1 MMMRKVFDKKIDA
14 AEVVVHDISQQ
25 SINTDA
31 TVHTRLGWWI
41 VLAGV
46 GGFLIWAMVAPLDK
60 GVPVSG
66 TVTVSSNR
74 KAIQDQAGG
83 TVADILV
90 AEGDV
95 VKAGQVLVKMNDVLA
110 NSQAE
115 ISRVQYFNARATQAR
130 LIAERDGKTEVAFPP
145 ELGSAKGD
153 PRVANDIAMQN
164 ELFGSRRSAIQH
176 ELAAVD
182 ENISGLKSQAQGLE
196 ESHNNMKQQ
205 LQFLKEQLDG
215 MRDLAKDGYVAR
227 NRLLELERTYAQING
242 AIAEDIGNIG
252 HVQRQVSE
260 LTLRKI
266 QRQQEYQK
274 EVRTQLADVEKEAD
288 SLANRLKEQDFELA
302 NVMVRAP
309 VDGTVVALN
318 IFTRGGVVPPGF
330 RMMDIVPSEDPLIVE
345 GQIPVNLIDK
355 VHVGLK
361 ADMIFSAFNQN
372 QTPHVPGIITEVSAD
387 RIVDER
393 TGQAYYKLRAE
404 ATPAGKKL
412 IAHMPVRAGMP
423 VEVFIN
429 TGERTMMSY
438 LLKPVFDRAKT
449 SMTEE

>member
-1 MMMRKVFDKKIDA
+1 MRKVFEKKADA
-14 AEVVVHDISQQ
+14 TEVVVHDVSQQ
-25 SINTDA
+25 PINTDA

-46 GGFLIWAMVAPLDK
+46 GGFLLWAMFAPLDK

-66 TVTVSSNR
+66 TVAVASNR
-74 KAIQDQAGG
+74 KAIQHLSGG
-83 TVADILV
+83 TVEDILV

-110 NSQAE
+110 KSQAE
-115 ISRVQYFNARATQAR
+115 ISRVQYFNARAAQAR
-130 LIAERDGKTEVAFPP
+130 LVAERDGKAVVAFPP
-145 ELGSAKGD
+145 ELESAKGD
-153 PRVANDIAMQN
+153 PRVVNNINMQN
-164 ELFGSRRSAIQH
+164 ELFSSRRSALQN

-182 ENISGLKSQAQGLE
+182 ENIAGLKSQQHGLE
-196 ESHNNMKQQ
+196 ESRDSMKLQ
-205 LQFLKEQLDG
+205 LQFMTEQLNG
-215 MRDLAKDGYVAR
+215 MRDLAKEGYVAR
-227 NRLLELERTYAQING
+227 NRLLDLERTFAQING
-242 AIAEDIGNIG
+242 TIAEDIGNIG

-260 LTLRKI
+260 LMLRKI

-274 EVRTQLADVEKEAD
+274 EVRSQLADVEKEAD

-302 NVMVRAP
+302 NVLVRAP

-318 IFTRGGVVPPGF
+318 IFTRGGVIPPGF
-330 RMMDIVPSEDPLIVE
+330 RMMDIVPSEDALIVE
-345 GQIPVNLIDK
+345 GQVPINLIDK

-372 QTPHVPGIITEVSAD
+372 QTPHVEGVITQVSAD
-387 RIVDER
+387 RLVDDK
-393 TGQAYYKLRAE
+393 TGQPYYKLRAE
-404 ATPAGKKL
+404 ATPAGKKV
-412 IAHMPVRAGMP
+412 IARLAIRAGMP
-423 VEVFIN
+423 VEVFVK

>member
-1 MMMRKVFDKKIDA
+1 MRKVFDKKSDA
-14 AEVVVHDISQQ
+14 TEVVVHDVSQQ
-25 SINTDA
+25 PINTDA
-31 TVHTRLGWWI
+31 TLHTRLGWWV

-46 GGFLIWAMVAPLDK
+46 GGFLLWAMFAPLDK
-60 GVPVSG
+60 GVPVIG

-74 KAIQDQAGG
+74 KAIQYQPGG

-95 VKAGQVLVKMNDVLA
+95 VKAGQVLVKMNDVLVK
-110 NSQAE
+110 SQAE
-115 ISRVQYFNARATQAR
+115 ITRVQYFIERAAQAR
-130 LIAERDGKTEVAFPP
+130 LMAERDGKSVVAFPP
-145 ELGSAKGD
+145 ELENAKND
-153 PRVANDIAMQN
+153 PRVANDISTQN
-164 ELFGSRRSAIQH
+164 ELFNSRRSAIQH
-176 ELAAVD
+176 ELAAID
-182 ENISGLKSQAQGLE
+182 ENIEGMKSQERGLQ
-196 ESHNNMKQQ
+196 ESRKNMKLQ

-215 MRDLAKDGYVAR
+215 MRDLAKEGYIAR
-227 NRLLELERTYAQING
+227 NRLLELERTYAQVNG
-242 AIAEDIGNIG
+242 TIAEDIGNIG
-252 HVQRQVSE
+252 HIQRQVSE
-260 LTLRKI
+260 LTLHKI

-274 EVRTQLADVEKEAD
+274 EVRSQLADVEKEAD

-302 NVMVRAP
+302 NALVRAP

-345 GQIPVNLIDK
+345 GQIPINLIDK

-372 QTPHVPGIITEVSAD
+372 QTPHIPGIVTQVSAD
-387 RIVDER
+387 RLVDEK
-393 TGQAYYKLRAE
+393 TGQAYYKLKAE
-404 ATPAGKKL
+404 ATPAGKKM
-412 IAHMPVRAGMP
+412 IAHMQIRAGMP
-423 VEVFIN
+423 VEVFVN